1 MLTSICLCLENNIQN
16 RKRYWKRGDG
26 MFETGLQ
33 YVRADFHLHTC
44 KDKEFIYSG
53 EQNSFI
59 NDYVSALKEANIN
72 IGVITNHNKFD
83 REEYKAIRKA
93 AKKQD
98 IFILP
103 GVELTVK
110 EGANGI
116 HTLIVFDPDEWF
128 ENGNNHIQTF
138 LTAAFATI
146 PNPENRNTKSIYDLK
161 NVFEQLNAYGR
172 DYFILFAHVDQN
184 SGLFS
189 ECKGGLLESLAG
201 FAPFRNRVLGLQKS
215 RTRDNLTQFERCCGY
230 LPALVEGSDPKSI
243 TDIGKGDKC
252 TYLKIGEYS
261 YAAIKFALQDHRDRV
276 SENIPDSKHGFI
288 ESISFQGGKF
298 DGQTIMFSRELNTL
312 IGIRGSGKSSVLEAV
327 RYVLGL
333 TAQMDKEYKDS
344 LVKNVFGSGGKA
356 TLNVIDKHGKRYAV
370 SRIFGE
376 RINILDENGNDLNIN
391 PISLL
396 DGVQYF
402 GQKDLSG
409 SADHENG
416 LLEKLISGRIGQRSN
431 LDSCVNEL
439 IRTVERLLDV
449 SKIPQQMTEVTT
461 SQTELEHKLS
471 IFEEKGVA
479 DKLKKQSG
487 YATDTTKLDAVKI
500 KIDAISRD
508 IRNAF
513 SKNAVASNALDGY
526 SSEFNKDI
534 FEDVSRVL
542 SLIDVQLTQI
552 GSCIA
557 EIDKQRS
564 GMENIISRLKERTDS
579 LADEFA
585 EIKREIKDE
594 TLDVDSFVK
603 MTAELQKMK
612 EKLKQLGEE
621 ASSKS
626 KIKASFTKAIRE
638 RNDALLSTYNA
649 YKAETERINK
659 NQTELRIEITFKG
672 DREGFK
678 SQLKNDFKGTGVSDI
693 KYQAICDAFTDYAAI
708 IEDWIISNGYKL
720 KSIVTPGEY
729 VKMEDK
735 LRNQYEE
742 LLGRQVENKVDIY
755 YHGKLLRQ
763 HSIGQ
768 RASALILFILT
779 QDDNDIIFI
788 DQPEDDLDN
797 KVIYD
802 EVITAIAQKK
812 PYMQFIF
819 ATHNA
824 NIPVLGDSERVL
836 VVEFQETKID
846 VTQGNIDLD
855 STHKQIVDIMEGGK
869 EAFDKRQLIYTS
881 WR

>member
-1 MLTSICLCLENNIQN
+1 
-16 RKRYWKRGDG
+16 
-26 MFETGLQ
+26 MFESGLQ
-33 YVRADFHLHTC
+33 YVRADFHLHTL
-44 KDKEFIYSG
+44 KDKEFTYSG
-53 EQNSFI
+53 ESTSFVG
-59 NDYVSALKEANIN
+59 DYVSALKNASIN
-72 IGVITNHNKFD
+72 VGIITNHNKFD
-83 REEYKAIRKA
+83 IEEYKAIRKA

-116 HTLIVFDPDEWF
+116 HTLIVFNPEEWL

-146 PNPENRNTKSIYDLK
+146 SNPENCNTKSIFDLK
-161 NVFEQLNAYGR
+161 NVFDQLDAYGR
-172 DYFILFAHVDQN
+172 DYFIVFAHVDQN

-189 ECKGGLLESLAG
+189 ECRGGLLESLAG
-201 FAPFRNRVLGLQKS
+201 FAPFRHRVLGLQKS
-215 RTRDNLTQFERCCGY
+215 RTRDNLGKFEKCCGY

-243 TDIGKGDKC
+243 SDIGKGDRC

-261 YAAIKFALQDHRDRV
+261 YAAIKFALQDYRDRV
-276 SENIPDSKHGFI
+276 SESVPDNKHGFI

-312 IGIRGSGKSSVLEAV
+312 IGIRGSGKSSILEAV
-327 RYVLGL
+327 RYILGL
-333 TAQMDKEYKDS
+333 TAQMDKDYKES

-356 TLNVIDKHGKRYAV
+356 TLNVIDKHGKHYSV
-370 SRIFGE
+370 SRILGE
-376 RINILDENGNDLNIN
+376 RINVLDETGNDLNIN
-391 PISLL
+391 PISLF

-402 GQKDLSG
+402 GQKDLSS

-416 LLEKLISGRIGQRSN
+416 LLEKLISGRIGQPSN
-431 LDSCVNEL
+431 LDNCVNEL
-439 IRTVERLLDV
+439 IKTVERLLDV

-461 SQTELEHKLS
+461 QQTELEHKLS

-487 YATDTTKLDAVKI
+487 YATDTAKLDAVKNR
-500 KIDAISRD
+500 IDTILRD
-508 IRNAF
+508 IRTAF
-513 SKNAVASNALDGY
+513 SKNSVVSSALDGY
-526 SSEFNKDI
+526 SSDFNKDI
-534 FEDVSRVL
+534 FGDVSIVL
-542 SLIDVQLTQI
+542 SSIDAQLAQI
-552 GSCIA
+552 GSCIV
-557 EIDKQRS
+557 EIEKQRS
-564 GMENIISRLKERTDS
+564 GMDDLISRLKERIDS

-585 EIKREIKDE
+585 EIKREIKDD

-603 MTAELQKMK
+603 MTAELQKTK
-612 EKLKQLGEE
+612 EKLKQLSEE

-626 KIKASFTKAIRE
+626 KIEASFTKATRE
-638 RNDALLSTYNA
+638 RNEALLATYNA
-649 YKAETERINK
+649 YKAETERINQ
-659 NQTELRIEITFKG
+659 NQTELKIEITFKG

-678 SQLKNDFKGTGVSDI
+678 AQLKNDFKGTGISDI
-693 KYQAICDAFTDYAAI
+693 KYQAICDSFTDYAAI
-708 IEDWIISNGYKL
+708 IEDWIVCDGSKL
-720 KSIVTPGEY
+720 KGIVTPGEY
-729 VKMEDK
+729 VKLEDK
-735 LRNQYEE
+735 LRGQYEE
-742 LLGRQVENKVDIY
+742 LLNRQVENKVDIY

-836 VVEFQETKID
+836 VVEFQESRID
-846 VTQGNIDLD
+846 VAQGNIDLD

>member
-1 MLTSICLCLENNIQN
+1 
-16 RKRYWKRGDG
+16 
-26 MFETGLQ
+26 MFESGLQ
-33 YVRADFHLHTC
+33 YVRADFHLHTL
-44 KDKEFIYSG
+44 KDKEFTYSG
-53 EQNSFI
+53 ESTSFVG
-59 NDYVSALKEANIN
+59 DYVSALKNASIN
-72 IGVITNHNKFD
+72 VGIITNHNKFD
-83 REEYKAIRKA
+83 IEEYKAIRKA

-116 HTLIVFDPDEWF
+116 HTLIVFNPEEWL

-146 PNPENRNTKSIYDLK
+146 SNPENCNTKSIFDLK
-161 NVFEQLNAYGR
+161 NVFDQLDAYGR
-172 DYFILFAHVDQN
+172 DYFIVFAHVDQN

-189 ECKGGLLESLAG
+189 ECRGGLLESLAG
-201 FAPFRNRVLGLQKS
+201 FAPFRHRVLGLQKS
-215 RTRDNLTQFERCCGY
+215 RTRDNLGKFEKCCGY

-243 TDIGKGDKC
+243 SDIGKGDRC

-261 YAAIKFALQDHRDRV
+261 YAAIKFALQDYRDRV
-276 SENIPDSKHGFI
+276 SESVPDNKHGFI

-312 IGIRGSGKSSVLEAV
+312 IGIRGSGKSSILEAV

-333 TAQMDKEYKDS
+333 TAQMDKDYKES

-356 TLNVIDKHGKRYAV
+356 TLNVIDKHGKHYSV
-370 SRIFGE
+370 SRILGE
-376 RINILDENGNDLNIN
+376 RINVLDETGNDLNIN
-391 PISLL
+391 PISLF

-402 GQKDLSG
+402 GQKDLSS

-416 LLEKLISGRIGQRSN
+416 LLEKLISGRIGQPSN
-431 LDSCVNEL
+431 LDNCVNEL
-439 IRTVERLLDV
+439 IKTVERLLDV

-461 SQTELEHKLS
+461 QQTELEHKLS
-471 IFEEKGVA
+471 IFEEKV
-479 DKLKKQSG
+479 KKQSG
-487 YATDTTKLDAVKI
+487 YATDTAKLDAVKNR
-500 KIDAISRD
+500 IDTILRD
-508 IRNAF
+508 IRTAF
-513 SKNAVASNALDGY
+513 SKNSVVSSALDGY
-526 SSEFNKDI
+526 SSDFNKDI
-534 FEDVSRVL
+534 FGDVSIVL
-542 SLIDVQLTQI
+542 SSIDAQLAQI
-552 GSCIA
+552 GSCIV
-557 EIDKQRS
+557 EIEKQRS
-564 GMENIISRLKERTDS
+564 GMDDLISRLKERIDS

-585 EIKREIKDE
+585 EIKREIKDD

-603 MTAELQKMK
+603 MTAELQKTK
-612 EKLKQLGEE
+612 EKLKQLSEE

-626 KIKASFTKAIRE
+626 KIEASFTKATRE
-638 RNDALLSTYNA
+638 RNEALLATYNA
-649 YKAETERINK
+649 YKAETERINQ
-659 NQTELRIEITFKG
+659 NQTELKIEITFKG

-678 SQLKNDFKGTGVSDI
+678 AQLKNDFKGTGISDI
-693 KYQAICDAFTDYAAI
+693 KYQAICDSFTDYAAI
-708 IEDWIISNGYKL
+708 IEDWIVCDGSKL
-720 KSIVTPGEY
+720 KGIVTPGEY
-729 VKMEDK
+729 VKLEDK
-735 LRNQYEE
+735 LRGQYEE
-742 LLGRQVENKVDIY
+742 LLNRQVENKVDIY

-836 VVEFQETKID
+836 VVEFQESRID
-846 VTQGNIDLD
+846 VAQGNIDLD

>member
-1 MLTSICLCLENNIQN
+1 
-16 RKRYWKRGDG
+16 

-33 YVRADFHLHTC
+33 YIRADFHLHTC
-44 KDKEFIYSG
+44 KDKEFVYSG

-59 NDYVSALKEANIN
+59 NDYVSALKNANIN
-72 IGVITNHNKFD
+72 VGVITNHNKFD
-83 REEYKAIRKA
+83 RDEYKAIRKA

-103 GVELTVK
+103 GVELTIK

-116 HTLIVFDPDEWF
+116 HTLIVFNPDEWF
-128 ENGNNHIQTF
+128 EDGNNHIQTF

-146 PNPENRNTKSIYDLK
+146 SNPENRNTKSVYDLK
-161 NVFEQLNAYGR
+161 NVFEQLDSYGR
-172 DYFILFAHVDQN
+172 DYFIIFAHVDQS

-201 FAPFRNRVLGLQKS
+201 FAPFRKRVLGLQKS
-215 RTRDNLTQFERCCGY
+215 RTRENLNLFERCCGY
-230 LPALVEGSDPKSI
+230 RPALVEGSDPKSI
-243 TDIGKGDKC
+243 TDIGKGDKS

-261 YAAIKFALQDHRDRV
+261 YAAIKFALQDYRDRV
-276 SENIPDSKHGFI
+276 SENVPDNKHGFI

-298 DGQTIMFSRELNTL
+298 DEQTIMFSRELNTL
-312 IGIRGSGKSSVLEAV
+312 IGIRGSGKSSVIEAV

-333 TAQMDKEYKDS
+333 TAQMDKDYKES
-344 LVKNVFGSGGKA
+344 LVKNVLGSGGKA
-356 TLNVIDKHGKRYAV
+356 TLSVIDKHGKRYSV

-376 RINILDENGNDLNIN
+376 RINVLDENGNDLNIN
-391 PISLL
+391 PISLF

-402 GQKDLSG
+402 GQKDLSS
-409 SADHENG
+409 SADHENC
-416 LLEKLISGRIGQRSN
+416 LLEKLISGRIGQPSN

-439 IRTVERLLDV
+439 VRTVERLLDV
-449 SKIPQQMTEVTT
+449 SKIPQQMAEVTT
-461 SQTELEHKLS
+461 QQTELGHKLS
-471 IFEEKGVA
+471 IFAEKGVA

-487 YATDTTKLDAVKI
+487 YATDTTMLDAVKNR
-500 KIDAISRD
+500 IDTILRGV
-508 IRNAF
+508 RNAY
-513 SKNAVASNALDGY
+513 SKNSVASNALDGY
-526 SSEFNKDI
+526 SSDFNKDI
-534 FEDVSRVL
+534 FENVSAVL

-557 EIDKQRS
+557 EIEKQCS
-564 GMENIISRLKERTDS
+564 DMEDIISRLKERTDS

-603 MTAELQKMK
+603 MTAELQKAK
-612 EKLKQLGEE
+612 EKLKQLSEE
-621 ASSKS
+621 VSSKS
-626 KIKASFTKAIRE
+626 KIEASFTKATRE
-638 RNDALLSTYNA
+638 RNDALLTTYNA

-678 SQLKNDFKGTGVSDI
+678 SQLKNDFKGTGISDT
-693 KYQAICDAFTDYAAI
+693 KYQSICDAFIDYAAI
-708 IEDWIISNGYKL
+708 IEDWIIYDGDKL
-720 KSIVTPGEY
+720 KSIVTLGEY
-729 VKMEDK
+729 VKLEDK

-836 VVEFQETKID
+836 VVEFQETKIN
-846 VTQGNIDLD
+846 VAQGNIDLD

-881 WR
+881 WH

>member
-1 MLTSICLCLENNIQN
+1 
-16 RKRYWKRGDG
+16 
-26 MFETGLQ
+26 MFENGLQ
-33 YVRADFHLHTC
+33 YVRSDFHLHTN
-44 KDKEFIYSG
+44 KDKEFTYTG
-53 EQNSFI
+53 EQNSFV
-59 NDYVSALKEANIN
+59 NDYVSALKEANISV
-72 IGVITNHNKFD
+72 GVITNHNKFD
-83 REEYKAIRKA
+83 IDEYKAIRKA

-103 GVELTVK
+103 GVELTIK

-116 HTLIVFDPDEWF
+116 HTLIAFNPDEWL
-128 ENGNNHIQTF
+128 EGGNNHIQTF
-138 LTAAFATI
+138 LTAAFATVR
-146 PNPENRNTKSIYDLK
+146 NPENRNTKSVYDLK
-161 NVFEQLNAYGR
+161 NVFEKLDAYGR
-172 DYFILFAHVDQN
+172 DYFIIFAHVDQN

-201 FAPFRNRVLGLQKS
+201 FASFRKRVLGLQKS
-215 RTRDNLTQFERCCGY
+215 RTRDNLAKFERCCGY
-230 LPALVEGSDPKSI
+230 LPALVEGSDPKTI

-252 TYLKIGEYS
+252 TYLKVGEYS
-261 YAAIKFALQDHRDRV
+261 YSAIKFALQDYKDRV
-276 SENIPDSKHGFI
+276 SENIPDNKHGFI

-312 IGIRGSGKSSVLEAV
+312 IGIRGSGKSSVLEVV
-327 RYVLGL
+327 RYVLDL
-333 TAQMDKEYKDS
+333 PAQMDKEYKES

-356 TLNVIDKHGKRYAV
+356 TLSVIDKHGKRYSV

-376 RINILDENGNDLNIN
+376 RINVLDENGNDLNIN
-391 PISLL
+391 PISLF

-416 LLEKLISGRIGQRSN
+416 LLEKLISGRIGKPSN

-439 IRTVERLLDV
+439 VRTVEQLLDV

-461 SQTELEHKLS
+461 LQTELEHKLS

-479 DKLKKQSG
+479 EKLKKQSG
-487 YATDTTKLDAVKI
+487 YATDTTKLDAVKNR
-500 KIDAISRD
+500 IDAILRD

-526 SSEFNKDI
+526 CSDFNKDI
-534 FEDVSRVL
+534 LDDVSAVL
-542 SLIDVQLTQI
+542 SLIDAQLTQI

-557 EIDKQRS
+557 EIEKQS
-564 GMENIISRLKERTDS
+564 SCMKDIISHLKERTNS

-603 MTAELQKMK
+603 MTAELQKTK
-612 EKLKQLGEE
+612 EKLKQLSEE

-626 KIKASFTKAIRE
+626 KIEASFTKAIRE
-638 RNDALLSTYNA
+638 RNDALLTTYND
-649 YKAETERINK
+649 YKAETDRINQ

-678 SQLKNDFKGTGVSDI
+678 SQLKNDFKGTGISDS
-693 KYQAICDAFTDYAAI
+693 KYQAISDAFTDYAAI
-708 IEDWIISNGYKL
+708 IEDWIICDGNKL
-720 KSIVTPGEY
+720 KSIVTSGEY
-729 VKMEDK
+729 VKLEDK
-735 LRNQYEE
+735 LRSQYEE
-742 LLGRQVENKVDIY
+742 LLSRQVENKVDIY
-755 YHGKLLRQ
+755 YHSKLLRQ

-802 EVITAIAQKK
+802 EVITAITQKK

-836 VVEFQETKID
+836 VVEFQGTKID
-846 VTQGNIDLD
+846 VAQGNIDLD

-869 EAFDKRQLIYTS
+869 EAFNKRQLIYTS
-881 WR
+881 WS

>member
-1 MLTSICLCLENNIQN
+1 
-16 RKRYWKRGDG
+16 

-59 NDYVSALKEANIN
+59 NDYVSALKEVNIN

-146 PNPENRNTKSIYDLK
+146 TNPENRNTKSIYDLK

-172 DYFILFAHVDQN
+172 DYFMLFAHVDQN

-201 FAPFRNRVLGLQKS
+201 FTPFRNRVLGLQKS

-276 SENIPDSKHGFI
+276 SENIPDSKRGFI

-376 RINILDENGNDLNIN
+376 RINVLDESGNDLNIN
-391 PISLL
+391 PISLF

-402 GQKDLSG
+402 GQKDLSS

-416 LLEKLISGRIGQRSN
+416 LLEKLISGRIGQPSN

-439 IRTVERLLDV
+439 ARTVERLLDV
-449 SKIPQQMTEVTT
+449 SKIPQQMAETT
-461 SQTELEHKLS
+461 TQQTELEHKLS
-471 IFEEKGVA
+471 IFQEKGVA

-487 YATDTTKLDAVKI
+487 YATDTTKLETI
-500 KIDAISRD
+500 KNRIDTILRD
-508 IRNAF
+508 MRNAF
-513 SKNAVASNALDGY
+513 SKNSVVANALDGY
-526 SSEFNKDI
+526 SSDFNKDI
-534 FEDVSRVL
+534 VEDVATVL
-542 SLIDVQLTQI
+542 SLIDGQLTQI

-557 EIDKQRS
+557 EIEKQRS
-564 GMENIISRLKERTDS
+564 GMEELISRLKARADS

-585 EIKREIKDE
+585 EIKREIQDE

-603 MTAELQKMK
+603 MTTDLQKTK
-612 EKLKQLGEE
+612 EKLKQLSEE
-621 ASSKS
+621 TASKS
-626 KIKASFTKAIRE
+626 KIEASFTKAARE
-638 RNDALLSTYNA
+638 RNDVLLATYNA
-649 YKAETERINK
+649 YKDETERINQ

-672 DREGFK
+672 DLEGFK
-678 SQLKNDFKGTGVSDI
+678 SQMKSDFRGTGISDS
-693 KYQAICDAFTDYAAI
+693 KYQTICDTFTDYTEI
-708 IEDWIISNGYKL
+708 IADWIICDGSKL
-720 KSIVTPGEY
+720 KKIVTSGEY
-729 VKMEDK
+729 AKLEDK

-742 LLGRQVENKVDIY
+742 LLGRQVENKVNIY
-755 YHGKLLRQ
+755 YHGKLLKQ

-779 QDDNDIIFI
+779 QDDNDVIFI

-802 EVITAIAQKK
+802 EVITAIARKK

-836 VVEFQETKID
+836 VVEFQEAKID
-846 VTQGNIDLD
+846 VDQGNIDLD
-855 STHKQIVDIMEGGK
+855 STHKQIVDIMEGGR

-881 WR
+881 WH

>member
-1 MLTSICLCLENNIQN
+1 
-16 RKRYWKRGDG
+16 
-26 MFETGLQ
+26 MFESGLQ
-33 YVRADFHLHTC
+33 YVRADFHLHTL
-44 KDKEFIYSG
+44 KDKEFTYSG
-53 EQNSFI
+53 ESTSFVG
-59 NDYVSALKEANIN
+59 DYVSALKNASIN
-72 IGVITNHNKFD
+72 VGIITNHNKFD
-83 REEYKAIRKA
+83 IEEYKAIRKA

-116 HTLIVFDPDEWF
+116 HTLIVFNPEEWL

-146 PNPENRNTKSIYDLK
+146 SNPENCNTKSIFDLK
-161 NVFEQLNAYGR
+161 NVFDQLDAYGR
-172 DYFILFAHVDQN
+172 DYFIVFAHVDQN

-189 ECKGGLLESLAG
+189 ECRGGLLESLAG
-201 FAPFRNRVLGLQKS
+201 FAPFRHRVLGLQKS
-215 RTRDNLTQFERCCGY
+215 RTRDNLGKFEKCCGY

-243 TDIGKGDKC
+243 SDIGKGDRC

-261 YAAIKFALQDHRDRV
+261 YAAIKFALQDYRDRV
-276 SENIPDSKHGFI
+276 SESVPDNKHGFI

-312 IGIRGSGKSSVLEAV
+312 IGIRGSGKSSILEAV

-333 TAQMDKEYKDS
+333 TAQMDKDYKES

-356 TLNVIDKHGKRYAV
+356 TLNVIDKHGKHYSV
-370 SRIFGE
+370 SRILGE
-376 RINILDENGNDLNIN
+376 RINVLDETGNDLNIN
-391 PISLL
+391 PISLF

-402 GQKDLSG
+402 GQKDLSS

-416 LLEKLISGRIGQRSN
+416 LLEKLISGRIGQPSN
-431 LDSCVNEL
+431 LDNCVNEL
-439 IRTVERLLDV
+439 IKTVERLLDV

-461 SQTELEHKLS
+461 QQTELEHKLS

-487 YATDTTKLDAVKI
+487 YATDTAKLDAVKNR
-500 KIDAISRD
+500 IDTILRD
-508 IRNAF
+508 IRTAF
-513 SKNAVASNALDGY
+513 SKNSVVSSALDGY
-526 SSEFNKDI
+526 SSDFNKDI
-534 FEDVSRVL
+534 FGDVSIVL
-542 SLIDVQLTQI
+542 SSIDAQLAQI
-552 GSCIA
+552 GSCIV
-557 EIDKQRS
+557 EIEKQRS
-564 GMENIISRLKERTDS
+564 GMDDLISRLKERIDS

-585 EIKREIKDE
+585 EIKREIKDD
-594 TLDVDSFVK
+594 TLDADSFVK
-603 MTAELQKMK
+603 MTAELQKTK
-612 EKLKQLGEE
+612 EKLKQLSEE

-626 KIKASFTKAIRE
+626 KIEASFTKATRE
-638 RNDALLSTYNA
+638 RNEALLATYNA
-649 YKAETERINK
+649 YKAETERINQ
-659 NQTELRIEITFKG
+659 NQTELKIEITFKG

-678 SQLKNDFKGTGVSDI
+678 AQLKNDFKGTGISDI
-693 KYQAICDAFTDYAAI
+693 KYQAICDSFTDYAAI
-708 IEDWIISNGYKL
+708 IEDWIVCDGSKL
-720 KSIVTPGEY
+720 KGIVTPGEY
-729 VKMEDK
+729 VKLEDK
-735 LRNQYEE
+735 LRGQYEE
-742 LLGRQVENKVDIY
+742 LLNRQVENKVDIY

-836 VVEFQETKID
+836 VVEFQESRID
-846 VTQGNIDLD
+846 VAQGNIDLD

>member
-1 MLTSICLCLENNIQN
+1 
-16 RKRYWKRGDG
+16 

-44 KDKEFIYSG
+44 KDKEFVYSG
-53 EQNSFI
+53 EQNSFV

-72 IGVITNHNKFD
+72 VGVITNHNKFD

-116 HTLIVFDPDEWF
+116 HTLIVFDPDEWL

-146 PNPENRNTKSIYDLK
+146 PNPENRNTKSVYDLN
-161 NVFEQLNAYGR
+161 NVFEKLDAYGR
-172 DYFILFAHVDQN
+172 DYFIIFAHVDQN

-201 FAPFRNRVLGLQKS
+201 FASFKKRVLGLQKS
-215 RTRDNLTQFERCCGY
+215 RTRDNLNQFERCFGY

-243 TDIGKGDKC
+243 RDIGKGDKC

-261 YAAIKFALQDHRDRV
+261 YAAIKFALQDQKDRV
-276 SENIPDSKHGFI
+276 SENVPDNKHGFI

-298 DGQTIMFSRELNTL
+298 DGQTIAFSCELNTL

-333 TAQMDKEYKDS
+333 TAQMDKAYKES

-356 TLNVIDKHGKRYAV
+356 TLNVIDKHGKQYSV
-370 SRIFGE
+370 SRILGE
-376 RINILDENGNDLNIN
+376 RTNVLDENGNDLNIN
-391 PISLL
+391 PISLF

-402 GQKDLSG
+402 GQKDLSS
-409 SADHENG
+409 SADHENC
-416 LLEKLISGRIGQRSN
+416 LLEKLISGRIGQPSN
-431 LDSCVNEL
+431 LDNCVNEL
-439 IRTVERLLDV
+439 VRTVERLLDV

-461 SQTELEHKLS
+461 QQTELEHKLS

-487 YATDTTKLDAVKI
+487 YATDTTKLDSVKNR
-500 KIDAISRD
+500 IDVILRD

-513 SKNAVASNALDGY
+513 SKNSVASTVLAGY
-526 SSEFNKDI
+526 SSDFNKDI
-534 FEDVSRVL
+534 FENVSAVL
-542 SLIDVQLTQI
+542 SIIDVQLTQI
-552 GSCIA
+552 SDCIA
-557 EIDKQRS
+557 EIEKQRS
-564 GMENIISRLKERTDS
+564 GMEEIIARLKERTDS

-594 TLDVDSFVK
+594 TLDVDSFVN
-603 MTAELQKMK
+603 MTSELQKTK
-612 EKLKQLGEE
+612 EKLTQLNDE

-626 KIKASFTKAIRE
+626 KIEASFTKAIRE
-638 RNDALLSTYNA
+638 RNDALLTTYNA
-649 YKAETERINK
+649 YKAETDRINQ
-659 NQTELRIEITFKG
+659 NQNELRIEITFKG

-678 SQLKNDFKGTGVSDI
+678 SALKNDFRGTGISDT

-708 IEDWIISNGYKL
+708 IEDWIIYDGNKL
-720 KSIVTPGEY
+720 KSIVTSGEY
-729 VKMEDK
+729 VKLEDK
-735 LRNQYEE
+735 LRNQYGE
-742 LLGRQVENKVDIY
+742 LLSKQVENKVDIY
-755 YHGKLLRQ
+755 YHEKLLRQ

-779 QDDNDIIFI
+779 QDDNDIIII

-846 VTQGNIDLD
+846 VVQGNIDLS

-869 EAFDKRQLIYTS
+869 EAFDKRKLIYTS

>member
-1 MLTSICLCLENNIQN
+1 
-16 RKRYWKRGDG
+16 

-44 KDKEFIYSG
+44 KDKEFTYSG
-53 EQNSFI
+53 EQNSFV
-59 NDYVSALKEANIN
+59 NNYVSALKESNIK

-83 REEYKAIRKA
+83 KDEYKAIRKA
-93 AKKQD
+93 AKKLD

-103 GVELTVK
+103 GVELTIK
-110 EGANGI
+110 EGANGV
-116 HTLIVFDPDEWF
+116 HTLIVFDPDEWL
-128 ENGNNHIQTF
+128 EDGNNHIQTF

-146 PNPENRNTKSIYDLK
+146 PNPENRNAKSVYDLK
-161 NVFEQLNAYGR
+161 NVFEQLDAYGR
-172 DYFILFAHVDQN
+172 DYFIVFAHVDQN

-201 FAPFRNRVLGLQKS
+201 FAPFKNRVLGLQKS
-215 RTRDNLTQFERCCGY
+215 RTRDNLNQFERCCGY

-243 TDIGKGDKC
+243 ADIGKGDKC

-276 SENIPDSKHGFI
+276 CENIPENKHGFI

-298 DGQTIMFSRELNTL
+298 DRQTIVFSRELNSL

-333 TAQMDKEYKDS
+333 PAQMDKEYKES

-356 TLNVIDKHGKRYAV
+356 ILNVIDKHGKRYSI

-376 RINILDENGNDLNIN
+376 RINVLDENGNDLNIN
-391 PISLL
+391 PISLF

-402 GQKDLSG
+402 GQKDLSS

-416 LLEKLISGRIGQRSN
+416 LLEKLISGRIGQPST

-439 IRTVERLLDV
+439 TRTVDRLLDV
-449 SKIPQQMTEVTT
+449 SKIPQQMTEFTT
-461 SQTELEHKLS
+461 QQTELEHKLS

-487 YATDTTKLDAVKI
+487 YATDTTKLDAVKNR
-500 KIDAISRD
+500 IDVILRD

-513 SKNAVASNALDGY
+513 SKNSVTVNALDGY
-526 SSEFNKDI
+526 SSDFNEDI
-534 FEDVSRVL
+534 FEDVSAVL
-542 SLIDVQLTQI
+542 SQIDSQLTQI

-557 EIDKQRS
+557 EI
-564 GMENIISRLKERTDS
+564 ENQYGSMGDIISRLKERTDS

-603 MTAELQKMK
+603 MTADLQSVK
-612 EKLKQLGEE
+612 EKLKQLSEE

-626 KIKASFTKAIRE
+626 KIEAAFTKATRE
-638 RNDALLSTYNA
+638 RNDTLLKTYNA
-649 YKAETERINK
+649 YKAETERINQ
-659 NQTELRIEITFKG
+659 NQTELRIEIAFKG
-672 DREGFK
+672 DREKFK
-678 SQLKNDFKGTGVSDI
+678 SQMKNDFRGTGISDV

-708 IEDWIISNGYKL
+708 IEDWIIYDGNKL
-720 KSIVTPGEY
+720 KGIVTPGEY
-729 VKMEDK
+729 AKLEEK

-742 LLGRQVENKVDIY
+742 LLSRQVENKVDIY

-779 QDDNDIIFI
+779 QDDNDIILI

-802 EVITAIAQKK
+802 EVITAISQKK

-836 VVEFQETKID
+836 VVEFQDTKID
-846 VTQGNIDLD
+846 VAQGNIDLD

-881 WR
+881 WH

>member
-1 MLTSICLCLENNIQN
+1 
-16 RKRYWKRGDG
+16 
-26 MFETGLQ
+26 MFESGLQ
-33 YVRADFHLHTC
+33 YVRADFHLHTL
-44 KDKEFIYSG
+44 KDKEFTYSG
-53 EQNSFI
+53 ESTSFVG
-59 NDYVSALKEANIN
+59 DYVSALKNASTNVGI
-72 IGVITNHNKFD
+72 ITNHNKFD
-83 REEYKAIRKA
+83 IEEYKAIRKA

-116 HTLIVFDPDEWF
+116 HTLIVFNPEEWL

-146 PNPENRNTKSIYDLK
+146 SNPENRNTKSIFDLK
-161 NVFEQLNAYGR
+161 NVFDQLDAYGR
-172 DYFILFAHVDQN
+172 DYFIVFAHVDQN

-189 ECKGGLLESLAG
+189 ECRGGLLESLAG
-201 FAPFRNRVLGLQKS
+201 FAPFRHRVLGLQKS
-215 RTRDNLTQFERCCGY
+215 RTRDNLGKFEKCCGY

-243 TDIGKGDKC
+243 SDIGKGDRC

-261 YAAIKFALQDHRDRV
+261 YAAIKFALQDYRDRV
-276 SENIPDSKHGFI
+276 SESVPDNKHGFI

-312 IGIRGSGKSSVLEAV
+312 IGIRGSGKSSILEAV

-333 TAQMDKEYKDS
+333 TAQMDKDYKES

-356 TLNVIDKHGKRYAV
+356 TLNVIDKHGKHYSV
-370 SRIFGE
+370 SRILGE
-376 RINILDENGNDLNIN
+376 RINVLDETGNDLNIN
-391 PISLL
+391 PISLF

-402 GQKDLSG
+402 GQKDLSS

-416 LLEKLISGRIGQRSN
+416 LLEKLISGRIGQPSN
-431 LDSCVNEL
+431 LDNCVNEL
-439 IRTVERLLDV
+439 IKTVERLLDV

-461 SQTELEHKLS
+461 QQTELEHKLS

-487 YATDTTKLDAVKI
+487 YATDTAKLDAVKNR
-500 KIDAISRD
+500 IDTILRD
-508 IRNAF
+508 IRTAF
-513 SKNAVASNALDGY
+513 SKNSVVSSALDGY
-526 SSEFNKDI
+526 SSDFNKDI
-534 FEDVSRVL
+534 FGDVSIVL
-542 SLIDVQLTQI
+542 SSIDAQLAQI
-552 GSCIA
+552 GSCIV
-557 EIDKQRS
+557 EIEKQRS
-564 GMENIISRLKERTDS
+564 GMDDLISRLKERIDS

-585 EIKREIKDE
+585 EIKREIKDD

-603 MTAELQKMK
+603 MTAELQKTK
-612 EKLKQLGEE
+612 EKLKQLSEE

-626 KIKASFTKAIRE
+626 KIEASFTKATRE
-638 RNDALLSTYNA
+638 RNEALLATYNA
-649 YKAETERINK
+649 YKAETERINQ
-659 NQTELRIEITFKG
+659 NQTELKIEITFKG

-678 SQLKNDFKGTGVSDI
+678 AQLKNDFKGTGISDI
-693 KYQAICDAFTDYAAI
+693 KYQAICDSFTDYAAI
-708 IEDWIISNGYKL
+708 IEDWIVCDGSKL
-720 KSIVTPGEY
+720 KGIVTPGEY
-729 VKMEDK
+729 VKLEDK
-735 LRNQYEE
+735 LLGQYEE
-742 LLGRQVENKVDIY
+742 LLNRQVENKVDIY

-836 VVEFQETKID
+836 VVEFQESRID
-846 VTQGNIDLD
+846 VAQGNIDLD

>member
-1 MLTSICLCLENNIQN
+1 
-16 RKRYWKRGDG
+16 

-59 NDYVSALKEANIN
+59 NDYVSALKKANIN
-72 IGVITNHNKFD
+72 VGVITNHNKFD

-98 IFILP
+98 MFILP
-103 GVELTVK
+103 GVELTIK

-116 HTLIVFDPDEWF
+116 HTLIVFNPDEWL
-128 ENGNNHIQTF
+128 EDGNNHIQTF

-146 PNPENRNTKSIYDLK
+146 PNPENRNTKSVYDLK

-172 DYFILFAHVDQN
+172 DYFIVFAHVDQN

-215 RTRDNLTQFERCCGY
+215 RTRDNLIQFERCCGY

-261 YAAIKFALQDHRDRV
+261 YAAIKFALQDYRDRV
-276 SENIPDSKHGFI
+276 GENIPDNKHGFI

-333 TAQMDKEYKDS
+333 TAQMDKEYKES

-356 TLNVIDKHGKRYAV
+356 TLNVIDKHGKRYSV

-376 RINILDENGNDLNIN
+376 RINVLDENGNDLNIN
-391 PISLL
+391 PISLF

-402 GQKDLSG
+402 GQKDLSS

-416 LLEKLISGRIGQRSN
+416 LLEKLISGRIGQPSN

-439 IRTVERLLDV
+439 VRTVERLLDV
-449 SKIPQQMTEVTT
+449 NKIPQQMDEVTT
-461 SQTELEHKLS
+461 QKTELEHKLS
-471 IFEEKGVA
+471 IFVEKGVA
-479 DKLKKQSG
+479 GKLKKQGG
-487 YATDTTKLDAVKI
+487 YATDTTKLNAVKNR
-500 KIDAISRD
+500 IDTILRD

-513 SKNAVASNALDGY
+513 SKNPVASNALDGY
-526 SSEFNKDI
+526 SSDFNKDI
-534 FEDVSRVL
+534 FEDVSEVL
-542 SLIDVQLTQI
+542 SQIDVQLTQI

-557 EIDKQRS
+557 EIEKQRS
-564 GMENIISRLKERTDS
+564 GMEDILSRLKERTDS

-585 EIKREIKDE
+585 EIKREIKDD
-594 TLDVDSFVK
+594 TLDAESFIK
-603 MTAELQKMK
+603 MTTDLQKNK
-612 EKLKQLGEE
+612 DILNQLNEE

-626 KIKASFTKAIRE
+626 NIKKSFSKAVRE
-638 RNDALLSTYNA
+638 RNDTLLSIYNA
-649 YKAETERINK
+649 YKDEAERINQ

-672 DREGFK
+672 DRESFK
-678 SQLKNDFKGTGVSDI
+678 SQMKNDFKGTGISDI
-693 KYQAICDAFTDYAAI
+693 KYQAICDAFTDYTSI
-708 IEDWIISNGYKL
+708 IEDWIIDDGNKL
-720 KSIVTPGEY
+720 KSIITSVEY
-729 VKMEDK
+729 VKLDEK
-735 LRNQYEE
+735 LRTQYEE
-742 LLGRQVENKVDIY
+742 LLNRKVENKVDIY
-755 YHGKLLRQ
+755 YHGKLLRK

-779 QDDNDIIFI
+779 QDNNDVILI

-802 EVITAIAQKK
+802 EVITAIVKKK

-836 VVEFQETKID
+836 VVEHQETKID
-846 VTQGNIDLD
+846 VEQGNIDLD

>member
-1 MLTSICLCLENNIQN
+1 
-16 RKRYWKRGDG
+16 
-26 MFETGLQ
+26 MFESGLQ
-33 YVRADFHLHTC
+33 YVRADFHLHTL
-44 KDKEFIYSG
+44 KDKEFTYSG
-53 EQNSFI
+53 ESTSFVG
-59 NDYVSALKEANIN
+59 DYVSALKNASIN
-72 IGVITNHNKFD
+72 VGIITNHNKFAI
-83 REEYKAIRKA
+83 EEYKAIRKA

-116 HTLIVFDPDEWF
+116 HTLIVFNPEEWL

-146 PNPENRNTKSIYDLK
+146 SNPENRNTKSIFDLK
-161 NVFEQLNAYGR
+161 NVFDQLDAYGR
-172 DYFILFAHVDQN
+172 DYFIVFAHVDQN

-189 ECKGGLLESLAG
+189 ECRDGLLESLAG
-201 FAPFRNRVLGLQKS
+201 FAPFRHRVLGLQKS
-215 RTRDNLTQFERCCGY
+215 RTRDNLGKFEKCCGY

-243 TDIGKGDKC
+243 SDIGKGDRC

-261 YAAIKFALQDHRDRV
+261 YAAIKFALQDYRDRV
-276 SENIPDSKHGFI
+276 SESVPDNKHGFI

-312 IGIRGSGKSSVLEAV
+312 IGIRGSGKSSILEAV

-333 TAQMDKEYKDS
+333 TAQMDKDYKES

-356 TLNVIDKHGKRYAV
+356 TLNVIDKHGKHYSV
-370 SRIFGE
+370 SRILGE
-376 RINILDENGNDLNIN
+376 RINVLDETGNDLNIN
-391 PISLL
+391 PISLF

-402 GQKDLSG
+402 GQKDLSS

-416 LLEKLISGRIGQRSN
+416 LLEKLISGRIGQPSN
-431 LDSCVNEL
+431 LDNCVNEL
-439 IRTVERLLDV
+439 IKTVERLLDV

-461 SQTELEHKLS
+461 QQTELEHKLS

-487 YATDTTKLDAVKI
+487 YATDTAKLDAVKNR
-500 KIDAISRD
+500 IDTILRD
-508 IRNAF
+508 IRTAF
-513 SKNAVASNALDGY
+513 SKNSVVSSALDGY
-526 SSEFNKDI
+526 SSDFNKDI
-534 FEDVSRVL
+534 FGDVSIVL
-542 SLIDVQLTQI
+542 SSIDAQLAQI
-552 GSCIA
+552 GSCIV
-557 EIDKQRS
+557 EIEKQRS
-564 GMENIISRLKERTDS
+564 GMDDLISRLKERIDS

-585 EIKREIKDE
+585 EIKREIKDD

-603 MTAELQKMK
+603 MTAELQKTK
-612 EKLKQLGEE
+612 EKLKQLSEE

-626 KIKASFTKAIRE
+626 KIEASFTKATRE
-638 RNDALLSTYNA
+638 RNEALLATYNA
-649 YKAETERINK
+649 YKAETERINQ
-659 NQTELRIEITFKG
+659 NQTELKIEITFKG

-678 SQLKNDFKGTGVSDI
+678 AQLKNDFKGTGISDI
-693 KYQAICDAFTDYAAI
+693 KYQAICDSFTDYAAI
-708 IEDWIISNGYKL
+708 IEDWIVCDGSKL
-720 KSIVTPGEY
+720 KGIVTPGEY
-729 VKMEDK
+729 VKLEDK
-735 LRNQYEE
+735 LRGQYEE
-742 LLGRQVENKVDIY
+742 LLNRQVENKVDIY

-836 VVEFQETKID
+836 VVEFQESRID
-846 VTQGNIDLD
+846 VAQGNIDLD

>member
-1 MLTSICLCLENNIQN
+1 
-16 RKRYWKRGDG
+16 
-26 MFETGLQ
+26 MFESGLQ
-33 YVRADFHLHTC
+33 YVRADFHLHTL
-44 KDKEFIYSG
+44 KDKEFTYSG
-53 EQNSFI
+53 ESTSFVG
-59 NDYVSALKEANIN
+59 DYVSALKNASIN
-72 IGVITNHNKFD
+72 VGIITNHNKFD
-83 REEYKAIRKA
+83 IEEYKAICKA

-116 HTLIVFDPDEWF
+116 HTLIVFNPEEWL

-146 PNPENRNTKSIYDLK
+146 SNPENRNTKSIFDLK
-161 NVFEQLNAYGR
+161 NVFDQLDAYGR
-172 DYFILFAHVDQN
+172 DYFIVFAHVDQN
-184 SGLFS
+184 SGLFN
-189 ECKGGLLESLAG
+189 ECRGGLLESLAG
-201 FAPFRNRVLGLQKS
+201 FAPFRHRVLGLQKS
-215 RTRDNLTQFERCCGY
+215 RTRDNLGKFEKCCGY

-243 TDIGKGDKC
+243 SDIGKGDRC

-261 YAAIKFALQDHRDRV
+261 YAAIKFALQDYRDRV
-276 SENIPDSKHGFI
+276 SESVPDNKHGFI

-312 IGIRGSGKSSVLEAV
+312 IGIRGSGKSSILEAV

-333 TAQMDKEYKDS
+333 TAQMDKDYKES

-356 TLNVIDKHGKRYAV
+356 TLNVIDKHGKHYSV
-370 SRIFGE
+370 SRILGE
-376 RINILDENGNDLNIN
+376 RINVLDETGNDLNIN
-391 PISLL
+391 PISLF

-402 GQKDLSG
+402 GQKDLSS

-416 LLEKLISGRIGQRSN
+416 LLEKLISGRIGQPSN
-431 LDSCVNEL
+431 LDNCVNEL
-439 IRTVERLLDV
+439 IKTVERLLDV

-461 SQTELEHKLS
+461 QQTELEHKLS

-487 YATDTTKLDAVKI
+487 YATDTAKLDAVKNR
-500 KIDAISRD
+500 IDTVLRD
-508 IRNAF
+508 IRTAF
-513 SKNAVASNALDGY
+513 SKNSVVSSALDGY
-526 SSEFNKDI
+526 SSDFNKDI
-534 FEDVSRVL
+534 FGDVSIVL
-542 SLIDVQLTQI
+542 SSIDAQLAQI
-552 GSCIA
+552 GSCIV
-557 EIDKQRS
+557 EIEKQRS
-564 GMENIISRLKERTDS
+564 GMDDLISRLKERIDS

-585 EIKREIKDE
+585 EIKREIKDD

-603 MTAELQKMK
+603 MTAELQKTK
-612 EKLKQLGEE
+612 EKLKQLSEE

-626 KIKASFTKAIRE
+626 KIEASFTKATRE
-638 RNDALLSTYNA
+638 RNEALLATYNA
-649 YKAETERINK
+649 YKAETERINQ
-659 NQTELRIEITFKG
+659 NQTELKIEITFKG

-678 SQLKNDFKGTGVSDI
+678 AQLKNDFKGTGISDI
-693 KYQAICDAFTDYAAI
+693 KYQAICDSFTDYAAI
-708 IEDWIISNGYKL
+708 IEDWIVCDGSKL
-720 KSIVTPGEY
+720 KGIVTPGEY
-729 VKMEDK
+729 VKLEDK
-735 LRNQYEE
+735 LRGQYEE
-742 LLGRQVENKVDIY
+742 LLNRQVENKVDIY

-836 VVEFQETKID
+836 VVEFQESRID
-846 VTQGNIDLD
+846 VAQGNIDLD

>member
-1 MLTSICLCLENNIQN
+1 
-16 RKRYWKRGDG
+16 

-44 KDKEFIYSG
+44 KDKEFVYSG
-53 EQNSFI
+53 EQNSFV
-59 NDYVSALKEANIN
+59 NDYVSALKNANIN

-83 REEYKAIRKA
+83 IDEYKAIRKA

-103 GVELTVK
+103 GVELTIK

-116 HTLIVFDPDEWF
+116 HTLIVFNPDEWF

-161 NVFEQLNAYGR
+161 NVFEQLDAYGR
-172 DYFILFAHVDQN
+172 DYFIIFAHVDQN

-201 FAPFRNRVLGLQKS
+201 FAPFRNRVLGLQKA
-215 RTRDNLTQFERCCGY
+215 RTRDNLNQFERCCGY

-261 YAAIKFALQDHRDRV
+261 YSAIKFALQDYRDRV
-276 SENIPDSKHGFI
+276 CESVPDNKHGFI

-333 TAQMDKEYKDS
+333 AAQMDKDYKES
-344 LVKNVFGSGGKA
+344 LVKNVFGFGGKA
-356 TLNVIDKHGKRYAV
+356 TLNVIDKHGKRYSV

-376 RINILDENGNDLNIN
+376 RINVLDENGNDLNIN
-391 PISLL
+391 PISLF

-402 GQKDLSG
+402 GQKDLSS

-416 LLEKLISGRIGQRSN
+416 LLEKLISGRIGQPSN

-439 IRTVERLLDV
+439 VKTVERLLDV

-461 SQTELEHKLS
+461 QQTELEHKLS

-487 YATDTTKLDAVKI
+487 YATDTAKLEAVKNRLDTI
-500 KIDAISRD
+500 LRD
-508 IRNAF
+508 IRNVF
-513 SKNAVASNALDGY
+513 SKNSVASSALDGY
-526 SSEFNKDI
+526 SSDFNKDI
-534 FEDVSRVL
+534 FDDISVVL
-542 SLIDVQLTQI
+542 SSIDFQLTQI
-552 GSCIA
+552 GSCIS
-557 EIDKQRS
+557 EIEKQRS
-564 GMENIISRLKERTDS
+564 GMEDLISRLKERTDS

-603 MTAELQKMK
+603 MTAELHKTK
-612 EKLKQLGEE
+612 EKLKQLSEE

-626 KIKASFTKAIRE
+626 KIEASFTKATRE
-638 RNDALLSTYNA
+638 RNEALLATYNA
-649 YKAETERINK
+649 YKAETERINQ

-672 DREGFK
+672 DRESFK
-678 SQLKNDFKGTGVSDI
+678 SQLKNDFKGTGISDI

-708 IEDWIISNGYKL
+708 IEDWIICDGSKL
-720 KSIVTPGEY
+720 KGIVTSGEY
-729 VKMEDK
+729 VKFDDK
-735 LRNQYEE
+735 LRSQYEE
-742 LLGRQVENKVDIY
+742 LLSRQVENKVDIY

-846 VTQGNIDLD
+846 VVQGNIDLD

-869 EAFDKRQLIYTS
+869 EHSTRDNLSILLGVKFPTCVATLWQQKIR
-881 WR
+881 

>member
-1 MLTSICLCLENNIQN
+1 
-16 RKRYWKRGDG
+16 

-33 YVRADFHLHTC
+33 YVRADFHLHTG
-44 KDKEFIYSG
+44 KDKEFVYSG
-53 EQNSFI
+53 EQNSFVS
-59 NDYVSALKEANIN
+59 DYVSALKAANIN
-72 IGVITNHNKFD
+72 IGIITNHNKFD
-83 REEYKAIRKA
+83 KEEYKAIRRA

-103 GVELTVK
+103 GVELTIK
-110 EGANGI
+110 EGANGV
-116 HTLIVFDPDEWF
+116 HTLIVFNPDEWL
-128 ENGNNHIQTF
+128 EDGNNHIQTF

-146 PNPENRNTKSIYDLK
+146 PNPENRNTKSVYDLK
-161 NVFEQLNAYGR
+161 DVFEQLDAYGR
-172 DYFILFAHVDQN
+172 DYFIVFAHVDQN

-201 FAPFRNRVLGLQKS
+201 FAPFKNHVLGLQKS
-215 RTRDNLTQFERCCGY
+215 RTRDNLKQFERCCGY
-230 LPALVEGSDPKSI
+230 LPALVEGSDPKCI
-243 TDIGKGDKC
+243 KDIGKGDKC

-261 YAAIKFALQDHRDRV
+261 YAAIKFALQDYRDRV
-276 SENIPDSKHGFI
+276 SENVPDCKHGFI

-298 DGQTIMFSRELNTL
+298 DGQTITFSCELNTL
-312 IGIRGSGKSSVLEAV
+312 IGIRGSGKSSILEAI

-333 TAQMDKEYKDS
+333 TAQMDKEYKES

-356 TLNVIDKHGKRYAV
+356 TLSVIDKHCKRYSI

-376 RINILDENGNDLNIN
+376 RINVLDESGNDLNIN
-391 PISLL
+391 PISLF

-402 GQKDLSG
+402 GQKDLSS

-416 LLEKLISGRIGQRSN
+416 LLEKLISGRIGQPSN

-439 IRTVERLLDV
+439 ARTVERLLDV
-449 SKIPQQMTEVTT
+449 SKIPQQMAETT
-461 SQTELEHKLS
+461 TQQTELEHKLS
-471 IFEEKGVA
+471 IFQEKGVA

-487 YATDTTKLDAVKI
+487 YATDTTKLETI
-500 KIDAISRD
+500 KNRIDTILRD
-508 IRNAF
+508 MRNAF
-513 SKNAVASNALDGY
+513 SKNSVVANALDGY
-526 SSEFNKDI
+526 SSDFNKDI
-534 FEDVSRVL
+534 VEDVATVL
-542 SLIDVQLTQI
+542 SLIDGQLTQI

-557 EIDKQRS
+557 EIEKQRS
-564 GMENIISRLKERTDS
+564 GMEELISRLKARADS

-585 EIKREIKDE
+585 EIKREIQDE

-603 MTAELQKMK
+603 MTTDLQKTK
-612 EKLKQLGEE
+612 EKLKQLSEE
-621 ASSKS
+621 TASKS
-626 KIKASFTKAIRE
+626 KIEASFTKAARE
-638 RNDALLSTYNA
+638 RNDVLLATYNA
-649 YKAETERINK
+649 YKDETERINQ

-672 DREGFK
+672 DLEGFK
-678 SQLKNDFKGTGVSDI
+678 SQMKSDFRGTGISDS
-693 KYQAICDAFTDYAAI
+693 KYQTICDTFTDYTEI
-708 IEDWIISNGYKL
+708 IADWIICDGSKL
-720 KSIVTPGEY
+720 KKIVTSGEY
-729 VKMEDK
+729 AKLEDK

-742 LLGRQVENKVDIY
+742 LLGRQVENKVNIY
-755 YHGKLLRQ
+755 YHGKLLKQ

-779 QDDNDIIFI
+779 QDDNDVIFI

-802 EVITAIAQKK
+802 EVITAIARKK

-836 VVEFQETKID
+836 VVEFQEAKID
-846 VTQGNIDLD
+846 VDQGNIDLD
-855 STHKQIVDIMEGGK
+855 STHKQIVDIMEGGR

-881 WR
+881 WH

>member
-1 MLTSICLCLENNIQN
+1 
-16 RKRYWKRGDG
+16 
-26 MFETGLQ
+26 MFESGLQ
-33 YVRADFHLHTC
+33 YVRADFHLHTL
-44 KDKEFIYSG
+44 KDKEFTYSG
-53 EQNSFI
+53 ESTSFVG
-59 NDYVSALKEANIN
+59 DYVSALKNASIN
-72 IGVITNHNKFD
+72 VGIITNHNKFD
-83 REEYKAIRKA
+83 IEEYKAIRKA
-93 AKKQD
+93 AKKQG

-116 HTLIVFDPDEWF
+116 HTLIVFNPEEWL

-146 PNPENRNTKSIYDLK
+146 SNPENRNTKSIFDLK
-161 NVFEQLNAYGR
+161 NVFDQLDAYGR
-172 DYFILFAHVDQN
+172 DYFIVFAHVDQN

-189 ECKGGLLESLAG
+189 ECRGGLLESLAG
-201 FAPFRNRVLGLQKS
+201 FAPFRHRVLGLQKS
-215 RTRDNLTQFERCCGY
+215 RTRDNLGKFEKCCGY

-243 TDIGKGDKC
+243 SDIGKGDRC

-261 YAAIKFALQDHRDRV
+261 YAAIKFALQDYRDRV
-276 SENIPDSKHGFI
+276 SESVPDNKHGFI

-312 IGIRGSGKSSVLEAV
+312 IGIRGSGKSSILEAV

-333 TAQMDKEYKDS
+333 TAQMDKDYKES

-356 TLNVIDKHGKRYAV
+356 TLNVIDKHGKHYSV
-370 SRIFGE
+370 SRILGE
-376 RINILDENGNDLNIN
+376 RINVLDETGNDLNIN
-391 PISLL
+391 PISLF

-402 GQKDLSG
+402 GQKDLSS

-416 LLEKLISGRIGQRSN
+416 LLEKLISGRIGQPSN
-431 LDSCVNEL
+431 LDNCVNEL
-439 IRTVERLLDV
+439 IKTVERLLDV

-461 SQTELEHKLS
+461 QQTELEHKLS

-487 YATDTTKLDAVKI
+487 YATDTAKLDAVKNR
-500 KIDAISRD
+500 IDTILRD
-508 IRNAF
+508 IRTAF
-513 SKNAVASNALDGY
+513 SKNSVVSSALDGY
-526 SSEFNKDI
+526 SSDFNKDI
-534 FEDVSRVL
+534 FGDVSIVL
-542 SLIDVQLTQI
+542 SSIDAQLAQI
-552 GSCIA
+552 GSCIV
-557 EIDKQRS
+557 EIEKQRS
-564 GMENIISRLKERTDS
+564 GMDDLISRLKERIDS

-585 EIKREIKDE
+585 EIKREIKDD

-603 MTAELQKMK
+603 MTAELQKTK
-612 EKLKQLGEE
+612 EKLKQLSEE

-626 KIKASFTKAIRE
+626 KIEASFTKATRE
-638 RNDALLSTYNA
+638 RNEALLATYNA
-649 YKAETERINK
+649 YKAETERINQ
-659 NQTELRIEITFKG
+659 NQTELKIEITFKG

-678 SQLKNDFKGTGVSDI
+678 AQLKNDFKGTGISDI
-693 KYQAICDAFTDYAAI
+693 KYQAICDSFTDYAAI
-708 IEDWIISNGYKL
+708 IEDWIVCDGSKL
-720 KSIVTPGEY
+720 KGIVTPGEY
-729 VKMEDK
+729 VKLEDK
-735 LRNQYEE
+735 LRGQYEE
-742 LLGRQVENKVDIY
+742 LLNRQVENKVDIY

-836 VVEFQETKID
+836 VVEFQESRID
-846 VTQGNIDLD
+846 VAQGNIDLD